1 MNKLNAKFDEFN
13 VFFLK
18 SRSKFYIPRFIW
30 FTAIV
35 DLQVTLSVEL

>member
-1 MNKLNAKFDEFN
+1 MNKVNAKFDEFN
-13 VFFLK
+13 VFFK
-18 SRSKFYIPRFIW
+18 SKSKFYIRRFIW